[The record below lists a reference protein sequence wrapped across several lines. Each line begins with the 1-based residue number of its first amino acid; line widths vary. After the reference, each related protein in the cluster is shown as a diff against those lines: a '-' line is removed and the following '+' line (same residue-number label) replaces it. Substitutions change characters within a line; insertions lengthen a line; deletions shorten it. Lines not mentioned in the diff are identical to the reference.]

1 MSFGLMKPT
10 NTADFLESKL
20 ISFQRAF
27 YLLLFYL
34 LGNGTWTKTCERP
47 TENSMR
53 QSNNSPYSRRRCT
66 EPEMCKERD
75 AAVCCHFINCVRTCV
90 RQRSSVKSKG
100 ASWESIPSQSFS
112 QRTSEIEVRRG
123 GTFLFFLSAKTRCIT
138 TSRLQRNLSTHG
150 ILGHFL

>member
-53 QSNNSPYSRRRCT
+53 HSNNSPYSHRHCT
-66 EPEMCKERD
+66 KPEMCTERD
-75 AAVCCHFINCVRTCV
+75 AAVCCHSINCVRTCV
-90 RQRSSVKSKG
+90 RQQSSVKSKG
-100 ASWESIPSQSFS
+100 ASWESILSQSFS
-112 QRTSEIEVRRG
+112 QRASEIEVRRG
-123 GTFLFFLSAKTRCIT
+123 GTFLFFYPLKIAASQPPVSNAT
-138 TSRLQRNLSTHG
+138 STHMA
-150 ILGHFL
+150 F